1 MKFAFF
7 PAALVLAAA
16 LASAASVSALAPT
29 SAEAKTYAKKASQP
43 LRGTIY
49 GGRRVGGYS
58 YKYSDTLSPGS
69 RTSPAVTGLYP
80 DTGALDGDF
89 FFNTARAPFG
99 GYTPYMH

>member
-1 MKFAFF
+1 MKYVLSALALAVVALSV
-7 PAALVLAAA
+7 AAVP
-16 LASAASVSALAPT
+16 ASAAG
-29 SAEAKTYAKKASQP
+29 KKNAYSNKP
-43 LRGTIY
+43 LSGTIY
-49 GGRRVGGYS
+49 GNRKRIGGYS

-69 RTSPAVTGLYP
+69 RNSPAVTGLYP